1 MDFQRILCKRDAI
14 RCDSRKIG
22 DFMKNRQEQ
31 RQFRVHKAETV
42 AKRREMDFDAFI
54 GDEGLK
60 EAIKAEFHD
69 VDMENGYV
77 NYIYK
82 YTKTIFLSKEW
93 FNQLTELQYNVVVA
107 YIDSLTELTFAE
119 AALMKIPAKETYE
132 ASSYPY

>member
-1 MDFQRILCKRDAI
+1 
-14 RCDSRKIG
+14 
-22 DFMKNRQEQ
+22 MKNRQEQ

-42 AKRREMDFDAFI
+42 AKRREIDFDALI

-60 EAIKAEFHD
+60 QAINDEFHD

-82 YTKTIFLSKEW
+82 YSKTIFLSKEW

-107 YIDSLTELTFAE
+107 YIDALTELTFAE
-119 AALMKIPAKETYE
+119 AALMKINARQVYE
-132 ASSYPY
+132 DSSYPY